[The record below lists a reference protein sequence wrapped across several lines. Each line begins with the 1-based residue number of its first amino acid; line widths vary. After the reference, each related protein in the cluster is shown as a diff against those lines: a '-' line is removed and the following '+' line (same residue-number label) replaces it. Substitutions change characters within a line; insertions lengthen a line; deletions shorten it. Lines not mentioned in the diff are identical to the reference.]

1 MLFCFVEC
9 FLVNFAENVV
19 DDVRGDAYS
28 PPTPRD
34 LVVDFEQSR
43 RSIVRDWKKILLLSW
58 LQ

>member
-1 MLFCFVEC
+1 MLFGFVEC
-9 FLVNFAENVV
+9 FLVIFAENVV

-43 RSIVRDWKKILLLSW
+43 RSIIRDWKKFYC
-58 LQ
+58 